1 MKNIIQNKYV
11 IAIICLVIGISAGLW
26 FAPDQQTEKT
36 HQHETKDGTIYT
48 CSMHPQIRQNEPG
61 NCPICGMELIPVE
74 ETNNEES
81 ASAVKM
87 SATAKKLAN
96 IQTSVVKRSEP
107 VKTLRLDGEIVPD
120 ETADVS
126 QAVHFEGR
134 IEELYADYEGKYIS
148 TGDEIGKVYSREVMV
163 AQRELLQ
170 AVESGNES
178 LKSAAIAKL
187 RNYKVSQKSIDK
199 VIDSDKIY
207 ETLPIYAHKS
217 GIITKVNVSEGDHV
231 HKGDALYT
239 LTDLSSVW
247 LMLDL
252 FEKDLQWIETG
263 DSVQF
268 EVEALPGQSFN
279 GIIDYID
286 PLIDSKTRTAEAR
299 VIVQNQ
305 KRNLKPGMFANATV
319 KARLSGNSQITIPKS
334 AVLWTGK
341 RSVVYVSSESDEFEM
356 REVKLGNS
364 LGEKQIIAGGLEVG
378 EEVVTN
384 GAFYVDAA
392 AQLANKS
399 SMMNSS
405 QSEPKSNGGSDKQ
418 ISQLII
424 SYLALKDS
432 LVNDNFEGAKK
443 AAEQTLKMTENIDMK
458 TMSHK
463 AHMAYMDMNKTLKS
477 NLEKAVNAED
487 IEPLRNTFLD
497 ISNSMIKLSKSTAL
511 TDKLYIQHCPMA
523 NDYDGG
529 DWLSKE
535 KKIRNPYFGSSML
548 TCGSVTGEVN

>member
-11 IAIICLVIGISAGLW
+11 IAIICLMIGIAAGLW
-26 FAPDQQTEKT
+26 FAPDQQAAKT
-36 HQHETKDGTIYT
+36 HQHETKEGETYT
-48 CSMHPQIRQNEPG
+48 CSMHPQVRQNEPG
-61 NCPICGMELIPVE
+61 DCPICGMELIQVE
-74 ETNNEES
+74 ESGNDES

-96 IQTSVVKRSEP
+96 IQTLVVKRSEP

-134 IEELYADYEGKYIS
+134 IEKLYADYEGKYIS
-148 TGDEIGKVYSREVMV
+148 TGDEIGKVYSQEVMI

-178 LKSAAIAKL
+178 LKNAAIAKL
-187 RNYKVSQKSIDK
+187 RNYKISKKSIDK
-199 VIDSDKIY
+199 ILSSDKIY

-252 FEKDLQWIETG
+252 FEKDLQWVETG

-268 EVEALPGQSFN
+268 EIEALPGQSFN

-286 PLIDSKTRTAEAR
+286 PIINSKTRTAEAR
-299 VIVQNQ
+299 VIVQNH
-305 KRNLKPGMFANATV
+305 KGNLKPGMFANATV

-341 RSVVYVSSESDEFEM
+341 RSVVYVSSKSDEFEM
-356 REVKLGNS
+356 REVELGNS
-364 LGEKQIIAGGLEVG
+364 LGEKQIIAGGLKVG

-392 AQLANKS
+392 AQLANKT

-405 QSEPKSNGGSDKQ
+405 QSEPKSNGGSHNQ
-418 ISQLII
+418 ISQLIV

-443 AAEQTLKMTENIDMK
+443 AAVKTHKLTENMDMK
-458 TMSHK
+458 AMSHQ
-463 AHMAYMDMNKTLKS
+463 AHKAYMEVNKSMKS
-477 NLEKAVNAED
+477 NLKKAVTAED

-497 ISNSMIKLSKSTAL
+497 ISNSMIKLSKSTVL

-548 TCGSVTGEVN
+548 TCGSVTDEVN